1 MLPLV
6 LINVASIVS
15 FDTSSPITFIAFSLF
30 IQPSMAMM
38 IFNL

>member
-1 MLPLV
+1 M
-6 LINVASIVS
+6 S
-15 FDTSSPITFIAFSLF
+15 FDTSKPITFISFSLF